1 MNNETQK
8 TYKVTLRSIVDVE
21 VEVVADS
28 IVEARQKAFEWHG
41 NGDGVGEFT
50 GYWNRESDF
59 VNEEFTLWWD
69 VCDTNNEIID
79 VEVVQE
85 EEDEMDFINRRL
97 REGKIALGLDPDIT
111 LGPLGELA
119 KVNNQMVSTSET
131 SKSDTRFDQQPIDA
145 EKARFIPNR
154 TLRRLNR
161 IAHENGKNHLA
172 DDCPVLSDRY
182 AAPIFVAS
190 RCIDTTGWVRC
201 LIPATP
207 DCEKQVV
214 LDIQCDEFNALP
226 VHTSTGM
233 TESGEVQSERRS

>member
-1 MNNETQK
+1 MNNET
-8 TYKVTLRSIVDVE
+8 TRNYKVTLRSIEDVE

-28 IVEARQKAFEWHG
+28 IEEARQKAFEWHG

-59 VNEEFTLWWD
+59 VDEEFTLWWD

-85 EEDEMDFINRRL
+85 EDKMDFINRRL

-119 KVNNQMVSTSET
+119 KVNNPMVSTSET
-131 SKSDTRFDQQPIDA
+131 SKSDTGFDQPPIDA
-145 EKARFIPNR
+145 EKTRFIPNR
-154 TLRRLNR
+154 TLRRLNK
-161 IAHENGKNHLA
+161 IALKHGKNCLT
-172 DDCPVLSDRY
+172 DDCPVLRDGF
-182 AAPIFVAS
+182 ATPIVLAVPN
-190 RCIDTTGWVRC
+190 IDTVGWVRC

-226 VHTSTGM
+226 IHTSTGV
-233 TESGEVQSERRS
+233 TVGGEVETDRCS